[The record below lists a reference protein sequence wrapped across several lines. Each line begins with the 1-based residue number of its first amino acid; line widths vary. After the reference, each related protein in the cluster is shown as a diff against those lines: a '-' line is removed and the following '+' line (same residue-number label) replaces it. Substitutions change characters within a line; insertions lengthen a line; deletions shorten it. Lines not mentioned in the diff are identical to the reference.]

1 MPDLLDPPV
10 SAPNPQASIGARTLR
25 KATWRLIPLLA
36 VGYAISYMD
45 RVNIGFASLQMNRDL
60 GFSASEYGFGA
71 GIFFLS
77 YAACELPSNLLL
89 LRFGA
94 RRWIFRIMLT
104 WGLLAGAMA
113 LVQGARSFYALRLL
127 LGMAEAGFFPGVIFY
142 LSLWFPQAIRAR
154 AISRFYISL
163 PLASVAMGAL
173 AGALMGLNGRL
184 GLAGW
189 QWLFIVES
197 IPALIMSALILRFLP
212 DRPET
217 APWLSAEER
226 SWLAQQLAS
235 ETGPVGHGH
244 GSDWPRALRDPRTLT
259 MGLFLFLTLGTS
271 YAFSFCAPDI
281 ITHAT
286 GLGVGPT
293 GWIVAAYSLA
303 GAGTMIAN
311 SAHSDRTGERRLHI
325 VIPCLMMGVGLL
337 VGGLSHHPGVV
348 VGSIAWT
355 SLWFYAIQGPALA
368 IPSTFLSG
376 KSMAAGFAI
385 INMCAIVS
393 GFAAPYF
400 MGLLKDMTGD
410 YQRGLTL
417 LAVPSFAG
425 ALVMFLLL
433 RPRGVRGVQHQMAQA
448 K

>member
-1 MPDLLDPPV
+1 VPDVLAPPPSLTDP
-10 SAPNPQASIGARTLR
+10 SANVGARTLR
-25 KATWRLIPLLA
+25 KAAWRLLPLLA

-45 RVNIGFASLQMNRDL
+45 RVNIGFASLQMNHDL
-60 GFSASEYGFGA
+60 GFSGSVYGFGA

-104 WGLLAGAMA
+104 WGILAGAMA
-113 LVQGARSFYALRLL
+113 LIQGARSFYALRLL
-127 LGMAEAGFFPGVIFY
+127 LGTAEAGFFPGVIYY
-142 LSLWFPQAIRAR
+142 LSLWFPPPIRAR

-163 PLASVAMGAL
+163 PLASVAMGSL
-173 AGALMGLNGRL
+173 AGALMGLNGRW

-189 QWLFIVES
+189 QWLFIVEA
-197 IPALIMSALILRFLP
+197 IPALLMSVVILTLLP
-212 DRPET
+212 DGPET
-217 APWLSAEER
+217 APWLSREEKT
-226 SWLAQQLAS
+226 WLALQLAPEPGS
-235 ETGPVGHGH
+235 VGSSH

-293 GWIVAAYSLA
+293 GWIIAAYSLA
-303 GAGTMIAN
+303 GAAMMLIN

-325 VIPCLMMGVGLL
+325 VIPCVLMGVGLL
-337 VGGLSHHPGVV
+337 VGGISHHPWVI

-393 GFAAPYF
+393 GFVAPYF
-400 MGLLKDMTGD
+400 MGLLKDLTGD
-410 YQRGLTL
+410 YRRGLTL
-417 LAVPSFAG
+417 LSIPSFA
-425 ALVMFLLL
+425 AAAVMFRLL
-433 RPRGVRGVQHQMAQA
+433 RSKPLQQ
-448 K
+448 